1 MRIKRFENFGATLRS
16 SRENLV
22 SEFLD
27 ASTADDHEFSKEIDR
42 QRYCRYIHAV
52 GCLQYGQRFIDDL
65 EAHYAS
71 GVIARPDFSLDPFVA
86 EAISPQATAVAA

>member
-22 SEFLD
+22 NEFLD

-52 GCLQYGQRFIDDL
+52 GCLQYGQRFVDEL

-71 GVIARPDFSLDPFVA
+71 GVIARPAFSLDPFVA
-86 EAISPQATAVAA
+86 EAVTAHPVLQAA